1 MSRICACLD
10 EVVAAFCSR
19 SLSHTEFPYLI
30 LDATYVKAHQGAH
43 VVSKA
48 VVIATGVS
56 ATGQREVLGLEVG
69 DSEDGAFWTSFLRG
83 LRARGLSGVRL
94 VTSDAHEGLKA
105 AIGAVM
111 IGSAWQRC
119 RVHYMRNALSR
130 VPKGSAEMVAAA
142 IRTIFAQ
149 PTAAECSA
157 QLDKVALML
166 EPKFPVVA
174 QMLVDAKPDLLAFSA
189 LPQSHWRK
197 LWSTNGLERVNK
209 EIKRRTNVVGIFPN
223 SKSVL
228 RLAGAVLIE
237 INDEWAVAD
246 KRYLSQASMETL
258 KEISKDDAGGKQVE
272 AKGKELVNS

>member
-1 MSRICACLD
+1 
-10 EVVAAFCSR
+10 
-19 SLSHTEFPYLI
+19 
-30 LDATYVKAHQGAH
+30 
-43 VVSKA
+43 
-48 VVIATGVS
+48 
-56 ATGQREVLGLEVG
+56 LEVG